1 MHHLEVVKHVNVLK
15 LVLMF
20 PVFSIFQNINSTTTN
35 LNNNLNNIS
44 DWAFQWKMNFD
55 PDPNKQAQEEIFSRK
70 ISKINH
76 PPLLYNQNLAKPSSN
91 QKHLGIVLN

>member
-20 PVFSIFQNINSTTTN
+20 PVFSIVQNINSTTTN

-76 PPLLYNQNLAKPSSN
+76 PLLLYNQNLAKPSSN

>member
-20 PVFSIFQNINSTTTN
+20 PVFSIVQNINSTTTN
-35 LNNNLNNIS
+35 LNSNLNKIS
-44 DWAFQWKMNFD
+44 DWDFQWKMNFD

-76 PPLLYNQNLAKPSSN
+76 PPLLYKQNLAKPSSN